1 MELAQGGAGRCG
13 TWIVDAKVLG
23 LKGRTREH
31 GSKFGPRVVGIKTRT
46 PFPFKTS
53 DNMLFIWK
61 LGPMSLFKS
70 SDIMWLTKLGP

>member
-1 MELAQGGAGRCG
+1 MFNLIGGLILVSHAPKR
-13 TWIVDAKVLG
+13 VLG